1 MPPHSFPNLEKQ
13 RYYQNGS
20 RLNGVYSRD
29 NLSEKVKDETYIK
42 NLDAYI
48 GVGTL
53 GLLCMCW
60 TIILLI
66 LTILEFM
73 HSLRD

>member
-42 NLDAYI
+42 NLDEYI
-48 GVGTL
+48 GVETL
-53 GLLCMCW
+53 GLLCMCS
-60 TIILLI
+60 TMILLI
-66 LTILEFM
+66 LTFLEFI

>member
-1 MPPHSFPNLEKQ
+1 MPPRSFLNLEKQ

-29 NLSEKVKDETYIK
+29 NLSVKVKDETYIK
-42 NLDAYI
+42 NLDEYI

-53 GLLCMCW
+53 GFLCMC
-60 TIILLI
+60 
-66 LTILEFM
+66 
-73 HSLRD
+73 